1 MFFTGLPLYLSSTQL
16 SANPNFGLV
25 AERIVPKLL
34 SAVSLAVPTCR
45 NSRLIQMC
53 NTNSWSGPKASPTS
67 RIASRSD
74 SSATFEA
81 TRWNWNIVAP

>member
-1 MFFTGLPLYLSSTQL
+1 MFFTGLPLYLSSTQS

-25 AERIVPKLL
+25 AERPVPMLL

-53 NTNSWSGPKASPTS
+53 NTNSRSGPKASPMS

-74 SSATFEA
+74 SFATF
-81 TRWNWNIVAP
+81 